1 MSFITH
7 SGGGVSITFED
18 AVRAFETEYRRSNG
32 FGSARLPVEG
42 WDTPEVRKFIRR
54 CQADIQAE
62 GVALTAMRVSVN
74 MAEKL
79 GLPTVTGSGSLFE
92 GVPAYVAEDCGAL
105 ELLFG
110 PYIPDTTGPI
120 E

>member
-1 MSFITH
+1 M
-7 SGGGVSITFED
+7 SITFED
-18 AVRAFETEYRRSNG
+18 AVRAFEAEYQRSNG
-32 FGSARLPVEG
+32 FGSARLPVES
-42 WDTPEVRKFIRR
+42 WDASEVRRFVRR

-62 GVALTAMRVSVN
+62 GVALTAMRVSIS

>member
-1 MSFITH
+1 M
-7 SGGGVSITFED
+7 SITFED

-32 FGSARLPVEG
+32 FGSARFQVES
-42 WDTPEVRKFIRR
+42 WDASEVRKFIRR

-62 GVALTAMRVSVN
+62 GVALTAMRVSIS

>member
-1 MSFITH
+1 M
-7 SGGGVSITFED
+7 SITFED

-32 FGSARLPVEG
+32 FGSARLPVES
-42 WDTPEVRKFIRR
+42 WDAPKVRKFIRL
-54 CQADIQAE
+54 CQAEIQAR
-62 GVALTAMRVSVN
+62 GVALTAIRVSVK

-79 GLPTVTGSGSLFE
+79 GLPTVTGSGSLYE
-92 GVPAYVAEDCGAL
+92 GVPAYVAEDCGPL

>member
-1 MSFITH
+1 M
-7 SGGGVSITFED
+7 SITFED

-42 WDTPEVRKFIRR
+42 WDAPEVRKFIRR

-79 GLPTVTGSGSLFE
+79 GLPTVTGSGSLYE

-110 PYIPDTTGPI
+110 PRIPDPTVPTA
-120 E
+120 